1 MKAAVRAPV
10 PEPVRA
16 VHLFRDVVQLLVV
29 ATVALTL
36 WADAP
41 ASGGGFAEAAVM
53 SNQTFGSLYAARSQT
68 AVHVWASVAEQ
79 PGEAAAAVG
88 LLFVTISMMGNSPVA
103 WVMATLLCS
112 VKQPDW
118 ERHVALLTRV
128 FGGEDAFLFHGFG
141 IVVWLLFAG
150 LFLVHGLLL
159 LPLEWGYPRWLADL
173 KIQPD
178 KTVGAAKLQK
188 VARVSLLNLLLVLP
202 YIIFFTLIRKWSDG
216 RYGVR
221 HDGEFPSKKQ
231 QLFQFG
237 ALLLVDE
244 VLFYYSHRWFHT
256 PAMYARFHKQHH
268 EFTAPFALSAIYAH
282 PVEFFLSNLI
292 PFTIGFIPL
301 RTHMVF
307 VYIWVTGAVLGTQTH
322 HSGYRFPWIAFFDE
336 QPFFHD
342 YHHAKF
348 NCNFGN
354 MGVLDLLHGTDMMYK
369 AETKKRDAALL
380 AKKAA

>member
-1 MKAAVRAPV
+1 MALGSWSGSCLQVCSSCTGSCCFPSSGATRAGWPTSRSS
-10 PEPVRA
+10 PTR
-16 VHLFRDVVQLLVV
+16 R
-29 ATVALTL
+29 
-36 WADAP
+36 
-41 ASGGGFAEAAVM
+41 S
-53 SNQTFGSLYAARSQT
+53 ARQS
-68 AVHVWASVAEQ
+68 
-79 PGEAAAAVG
+79 
-88 LLFVTISMMGNSPVA
+88 
-103 WVMATLLCS
+103 C
-112 VKQPDW
+112 
-118 ERHVALLTRV
+118 R
-128 FGGEDAFLFHGFG
+128 
-141 IVVWLLFAG
+141 
-150 LFLVHGLLL
+150 
-159 LPLEWGYPRWLADL
+159 
-173 KIQPD
+173 
-178 KTVGAAKLQK
+178 
-188 VARVSLLNLLLVLP
+188 
-202 YIIFFTLIRKWSDG
+202 RKWSDG

>member
-188 VARVSLLNLLLVLP
+188 EVA
-202 YIIFFTLIRKWSDG
+202 DG

>member
-1 MKAAVRAPV
+1 
-10 PEPVRA
+10 
-16 VHLFRDVVQLLVV
+16 
-29 ATVALTL
+29 
-36 WADAP
+36 
-41 ASGGGFAEAAVM
+41 
-53 SNQTFGSLYAARSQT
+53 
-68 AVHVWASVAEQ
+68 
-79 PGEAAAAVG
+79 
-88 LLFVTISMMGNSPVA
+88 
-103 WVMATLLCS
+103 MATLLCS